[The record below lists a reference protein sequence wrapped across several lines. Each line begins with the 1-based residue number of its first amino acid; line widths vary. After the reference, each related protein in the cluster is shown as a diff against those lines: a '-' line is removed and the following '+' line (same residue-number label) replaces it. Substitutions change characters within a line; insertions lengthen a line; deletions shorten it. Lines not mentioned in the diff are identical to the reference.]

1 MHSWCDGKEF
11 LLSAP
16 GSAAGGVTNTS
27 SSQASQAIP
36 GSAATGLA
44 PAGGN
49 ILFPTN
55 QAGGMVALNTIPSNP
70 QHLPSAFV
78 LPSGHVIPVVSNP
91 QLVPPGQPG
100 GVMAAPGGSAAA
112 GQLQLPHM
120 AAGPGGAGQVCCV
133 WVSVGVTVCVCMHE
147 RERVWVCA
155 QESVVWLVVLGR

>member
-11 LLSAP
+11 LLSTP

-44 PAGGN
+44 PAGDN

-100 GVMAAPGGSAAA
+100 GVMAAPGGSAPA

-120 AAGPGGAGQVCCV
+120 AAGPGGAGQVSCLSV
-133 WVSVGVTVCVCMHE
+133 WV
-147 RERVWVCA
+147 
-155 QESVVWLVVLGR
+155 

>member
-1 MHSWCDGKEF
+1 M
-11 LLSAP
+11 
-16 GSAAGGVTNTS
+16 TNTS

-44 PAGGN
+44 TAGGN

-55 QAGGMVALNTIPSNP
+55 QAGGMVTLNTIPSNP

-120 AAGPGGAGQVCCV
+120 AAGPGGAGQVSCV
-133 WVSVGVTVCVCMHE
+133 WVSVGVIVCVCVHE
-147 RERVWVCA
+147 RESGGVCLRECGVAGGAGRVILCVSVSNCGWVWVK
-155 QESVVWLVVLGR
+155 